1 MSKVLLLGK
10 GGQLGFELDK
20 LLADVGE
27 LISFDRSSLDISDF
41 QSVKDKIHELRPD
54 IIVNAAAYTAV
65 DRAEDD
71 EIACFATNASAVGNI
86 AREAKKIGALFV
98 HYSTDYVFDGL
109 KNEPYLESDKPNPI
123 NFYGYSKLMGE
134 EAIKYSG
141 CDYLIF
147 RVAWVYHPHYGSNFY
162 RTIERLAKEREELR
176 VVNDQIGVPNDAR
189 WLAKKSVEI
198 LKKPLEVLRQKSGLY
213 HLSNEGVT
221 SWYEF
226 AKTIAAS
233 IPEVDRKC
241 KLITPIST
249 AEYPMAAKRSLY
261 SVLCAAKLRD
271 AFTK

>member
-10 GGQLGFELDK
+10 SGQLGFELDK
-20 LLADVGE
+20 LLPDVGE

-41 QSVKDKIHELRPD
+41 QSVKHKIQELRPD

-65 DRAEDD
+65 DKAEDD
-71 EIACFATNASAVGNI
+71 EIACLAANASAVAII
-86 AREAKKIGALFV
+86 AREAKKINALFV
-98 HYSTDYVFDGL
+98 HYSTDYVFDGS
-109 KNEPYLESDKPNPI
+109 KKEPYLESDEPNPI

-147 RVAWVYHPHYGSNFY
+147 RIAWVYHPHYGSNFY

-198 LKKPLEVLRQKSGLY
+198 LKKPLLALRQKSGLY
-213 HLSNEGVT
+213 HLSDEGV
-221 SWYEF
+221 SNWYEF
-226 AKTIAAS
+226 AKTIVESVPKA
-233 IPEVDRKC
+233 DRKC

-261 SVLCAAKLRD
+261 SVLCTDKLRD
-271 AFTK
+271 AFAK